1 MGYFITASP
10 QMGPT
15 LRGLRK
21 ARKMTQQAV
30 ARAGGLQQKTVSLL
44 ETHPDRCS
52 VDSLMRYLSAVR
64 ANVALD
70 LKTDVPTTPSKGS
83 W

>member
-1 MGYFITASP
+1 MSYFITASL
-10 QMGPT
+10 QMGPP

-21 ARKMTQQAV
+21 ARKMTQKAV

-52 VDSLMRYLSAVR
+52 VDSLMRYLSAVK

-70 LKTDVPTTPSKGS
+70 LKTDAPAPAKGK